1 MTLTPDY
8 SQWQQR
14 DELDLLHIDAPFGQA
29 LIARQGAQ
37 LLQYQAHGQS
47 PMLWLSP
54 LARFQRGKAIR
65 GGIPLCWPW
74 FGAHPHDSSLP
85 QHGIARQLDWTLQ
98 QAEVTPQGA
107 SLHWQLQDSDASRAL
122 WPHAFRLALHM
133 QLGTTLRLTLTM
145 HNLDDCPLTTSH
157 ALHSYFPVP
166 QVAQATVDGLD
177 GSPFYSKPDQQS
189 GQQQGPVTIDGLH
202 DRVYLNA
209 PQPLTLH
216 RPTLPAMQ
224 LRSDGL
230 HSAIVW
236 NPGPA
241 AEQHIPDVGP
251 HWSQM
256 LCVENGNALD
266 NSLTLG
272 AGESHRVRLEIA
284 EQPAAC

>member
-1 MTLTPDY
+1 MILTPDY
-8 SQWQQR
+8 SQWQR
-14 DELDLLHIDAPFGQA
+14 HDALDLLHIDAPFGQA

-37 LLQYQAHGQS
+37 LLQYQPRGQS

-74 FGAHPHDSSLP
+74 FGAHPQDDSLP

-122 WPHAFRLALHM
+122 WPHAFRLELLM
-133 QLGTTLRLTLTM
+133 QLGDTLQLTLTM
-145 HNLDDCPLTTSH
+145 HNPSSQPVTTSH

-166 QVAQATVDGLD
+166 RLQEATVLGLD
-177 GSPFYSKPDQQS
+177 GCLFYSKPDQQR
-189 GQQQGPVTIDGLH
+189 GQQQGPVQVDGLL
-202 DRVYLNA
+202 DRVYLDA
-209 PQPLTLH
+209 PPCLTLH
-216 RPTLPAMQ
+216 RPGLPTLQ
-224 LRSDGL
+224 LRSEGL

-241 AEQHIPDVGP
+241 AEQQLADVGP
-251 HWSQM
+251 HWPHM
-256 LCVENGNALD
+256 LCVENGNALS
-266 NSLTLG
+266 NSFTLPPRG
-272 AGESHRVRLEIA
+272 SHRVRLEIV
-284 EQPAAC
+284 EVPT